1 MKHLL
6 SYLLIV
12 FGLGATINSSASA
25 NAWLVLEGI
34 NAAVQGGK
42 IATEKIKDKVG
53 EFKSKKNKK
62 KNEKKNIEYQ
72 NYLAAIDNC
81 ADLEGVIDGWDHRN
95 VCLWAAKQWN
105 INASNPPYLMSKAWA
120 QNN

>member
-1 MKHLL
+1 MKRLL
-6 SYLLIV
+6 TYLLIA
-12 FGLGATINSSASA
+12 FGLGATINSSANA

-62 KNEKKNIEYQ
+62 KKSKKKY
-72 NYLAAIDNC
+72 
-81 ADLEGVIDGWDHRN
+81 
-95 VCLWAAKQWN
+95 
-105 INASNPPYLMSKAWA
+105 
-120 QNN
+120 